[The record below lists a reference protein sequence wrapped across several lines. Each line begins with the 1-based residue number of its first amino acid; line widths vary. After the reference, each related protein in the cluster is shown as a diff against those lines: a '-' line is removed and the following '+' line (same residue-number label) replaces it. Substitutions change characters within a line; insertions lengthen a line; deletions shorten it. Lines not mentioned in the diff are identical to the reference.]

1 MLKVNKDKVSIIVP
15 VYNVEKYLE
24 KCLKSLISQSYKN
37 IEIILIDDGS
47 KDNSGRICDEYK
59 RKDSRIKVIHKEN
72 AGVSE
77 ARNSGIQKA
86 TGKYL
91 CFVDADDFV
100 MDNYVEYMHQLIV
113 KDSSDIAICT
123 KMFSNFNEKQT
134 SEEVIENLD
143 GENAIIRIL
152 NYRMPIG
159 VYSRIFKKDLIE
171 DNRIRFL
178 KDIYMGE
185 GFNFNVACFQKAK
198 KVIVSNYKVYYYR
211 RNNATSATTKFSIK
225 KCENSLYA
233 MKVMRDN
240 LIIRTE
246 RVINSW
252 KYALWRTY
260 SDAFDYMCLG
270 NEKKDNLEK
279 FKEYKYFIK
288 NNYRIYKKIDIS
300 KKDKYRAILMGI
312 FPEIIPFILKCRRFI
327 YKIKL

>member
-1 MLKVNKDKVSIIVP
+1 MEKDKVSIIVP
-15 VYNVEKYLE
+15 VYNVEKYVE
-24 KCLKSLISQSYKN
+24 KCLNSLISQSYKN

-47 KDNSGRICDEYK
+47 KDNSGKICDEYK
-59 RKDSRIKVIHKEN
+59 RKDSRIKVVHKEN

-86 TGKYL
+86 TGEYL

-100 MDNYVEYMHQLIV
+100 MNDYIEYMHQLIV

-134 SEEVIENLD
+134 SDEMIENLD
-143 GENAIIRIL
+143 GENSVIRIL

-159 VYSRIFKKDLIE
+159 VYSRIFKKNLID

-198 KVIVSNYKVYYYR
+198 KVIISNYKVYYYR
-211 RNNATSATTKFSIK
+211 RDNVTSATSNFSIK

-233 MKVMRDN
+233 MKIMNNN
-240 LIIRTE
+240 LLIRTD

-252 KYALWRTY
+252 KYAVWRTY

-270 NEKKDNLEK
+270 NGKKDNLEK
-279 FKEYKYFIK
+279 FKEYKNYIK
-288 NNYRIYKKIDIS
+288 NNYKTYKKVDIS

-312 FPEIIPFILKCRRFI
+312 FPEVIPFILKCRRFI
-327 YKIKL
+327 YKIKI

>member
-1 MLKVNKDKVSIIVP
+1 MEKDKVSIIVP
-15 VYNVEKYLE
+15 VYNVEKYIE

-47 KDNSGRICDEYK
+47 KDNSGKICDTYK

-77 ARNSGIQKA
+77 ARNLGIQKA
-86 TGKYL
+86 TGRYL

-100 MDNYVEYMHQLIV
+100 MNDYIEYMHQLIV
-113 KDSSDIAICT
+113 KESSDIAVCT
-123 KMFSNFNEKQT
+123 KMFSNFNEEQ
-134 SEEVIENLD
+134 SSDEMIEVLD

-159 VYSRIFKKDLIE
+159 VYSRIFKKDLIK
-171 DNRIRFL
+171 DNGIKFL

-198 KVIVSNYKVYYYR
+198 KVIISNYKVYYYR
-211 RNNATSATTKFSIK
+211 RDNTTSATSDFSIK

-233 MKVMRDN
+233 MKVMNNN
-240 LIIRTE
+240 LLIRTS

-252 KYALWRTY
+252 KYAVWRTY

-270 NEKKDNLEK
+270 NGKKENIEK
-279 FKEYKYFIK
+279 FKEYKYYIK
-288 NNYRIYKKIDIS
+288 NNYKIYKKVDIS

-312 FPEIIPFILKCRRFI
+312 FPEIIPFILKCRRLI
-327 YKIKL
+327 YKIKI

>member
-1 MLKVNKDKVSIIVP
+1 MNKDKVSIIVP

-252 KYALWRTY
+252 EYALWRTY

>member
-1 MLKVNKDKVSIIVP
+1 MEKDKVSIIVP
-15 VYNVEKYLE
+15 VYNVEKYIE

-47 KDNSGRICDEYK
+47 KDNSGKICDTYK
-59 RKDSRIKVIHKEN
+59 GKDSRIKVIHKEN

-100 MDNYVEYMHQLIV
+100 MNDYVNYMYQLIV
-113 KDSSDIAICT
+113 KNSSDIAVCA
-123 KMFSNFNEKQT
+123 KMFSNFNEEQSSDEMT
-134 SEEVIENLD
+134 AVLD

-159 VYSRIFKKDLIE
+159 VYSRIFKKDLIK
-171 DNRIRFL
+171 NNKIKFL

-198 KVIVSNYKVYYYR
+198 KVIISNYKVYYYR
-211 RNNATSATTKFSIK
+211 RDNATSATTNFSIK

-233 MKVMRDN
+233 MKVMNDN
-240 LIIRTE
+240 LLIRTNH
-246 RVINSW
+246 VMNSW
-252 KYALWRTY
+252 KYAIWRTY
-260 SDAFDYMCLG
+260 TDAFDYMCLG
-270 NEKKDNLEK
+270 NGEKANIEK
-279 FKEYKYFIK
+279 FKEYKYYIK
-288 NNYRIYKKIDIS
+288 NNYKIYKKVDIS

-312 FPEIIPFILKCRRFI
+312 FPEIIPFILKCRRLI
-327 YKIKL
+327 YKIKI

>member
-1 MLKVNKDKVSIIVP
+1 MEKDKVSIIVP
-15 VYNVEKYLE
+15 VYNVEKYVE
-24 KCLKSLISQSYKN
+24 KCLNSLISQSYKN

-47 KDNSGRICDEYK
+47 KDNSGKICDEYK
-59 RKDSRIKVIHKEN
+59 RKDSRIKVVHKEN

-77 ARNSGIQKA
+77 ARNSGIQKV
-86 TGKYL
+86 TGEYL

-100 MDNYVEYMHQLIV
+100 MNDYIEYMHQLIV

-134 SEEVIENLD
+134 SDEMIENLD
-143 GENAIIRIL
+143 GENSVIRIL

-159 VYSRIFKKDLIE
+159 VYSRIFKKDLID

-198 KVIVSNYKVYYYR
+198 KVIISNYKVYYYR
-211 RNNATSATTKFSIK
+211 RDNVTSATSNFSIK

-233 MKVMRDN
+233 MKIMNNN
-240 LIIRTE
+240 LLIRTD

-252 KYALWRTY
+252 KYAVWRTY

-270 NEKKDNLEK
+270 NGKKDNLDK
-279 FKEYKYFIK
+279 FKEYKNYIK
-288 NNYRIYKKIDIS
+288 NNYKIYKKVDIS

-312 FPEIIPFILKCRRFI
+312 FPEVIPFILRCRRFI
-327 YKIKL
+327 YKIKI

>member
-1 MLKVNKDKVSIIVP
+1 MEKDKVSIIVP
-15 VYNVEKYLE
+15 VYNVEKYIE

-47 KDNSGRICDEYK
+47 KDNSGKICDTYK

-77 ARNSGIQKA
+77 ARNLGIQKA
-86 TGKYL
+86 TGRYL

-100 MDNYVEYMHQLIV
+100 MNDYIEYMHQLIV
-113 KDSSDIAICT
+113 KESSDIAVCT
-123 KMFSNFNEKQT
+123 KMFSNFNEEQ
-134 SEEVIENLD
+134 SSDEMIEVLD

-159 VYSRIFKKDLIE
+159 VYSRIFKKDLIK
-171 DNRIRFL
+171 DNGIKFL

-198 KVIVSNYKVYYYR
+198 KVIISNYKVYYYR
-211 RNNATSATTKFSIK
+211 RDNTTSATSDFSIK

-233 MKVMRDN
+233 MKVMNNN
-240 LIIRTE
+240 LLIRTN

-252 KYALWRTY
+252 KYAVWRTY

-270 NEKKDNLEK
+270 NGKKENIEK
-279 FKEYKYFIK
+279 FKEYKYYIK
-288 NNYRIYKKIDIS
+288 NNYKIYKKVDIS

-312 FPEIIPFILKCRRFI
+312 FPEIIPFILKCRRLI
-327 YKIKL
+327 YKIKI

>member
-1 MLKVNKDKVSIIVP
+1 MNKDKVSIIVP

-252 KYALWRTY
+252 EYALWRTY

-300 KKDKYRAILMGI
+300 KKDKYRATLMGI

>member
-1 MLKVNKDKVSIIVP
+1 MEKDKVSIIVP
-15 VYNVEKYLE
+15 VYNVEKYIE

-47 KDNSGRICDEYK
+47 KDNSGKICDTYK
-59 RKDSRIKVIHKEN
+59 GKDSRIKVIHKEN

-100 MDNYVEYMHQLIV
+100 MNDYVNYMYQLIV
-113 KDSSDIAICT
+113 KNSSDIAVCA
-123 KMFSNFNEKQT
+123 KMFSNFNEEQSSDEMT
-134 SEEVIENLD
+134 AVLD

-159 VYSRIFKKDLIE
+159 VYSRIFKKDLIK
-171 DNRIRFL
+171 NNKIKFL

-198 KVIVSNYKVYYYR
+198 KVIISNYKVYYYR
-211 RNNATSATTKFSIK
+211 RDNATSATTNFSIK

-233 MKVMRDN
+233 MKVMNDN
-240 LIIRTE
+240 LLIRTNH
-246 RVINSW
+246 VMNSW
-252 KYALWRTY
+252 KYAIWRTY

-270 NEKKDNLEK
+270 NGKKENIEK
-279 FKEYKYFIK
+279 FKEYKYYIK
-288 NNYRIYKKIDIS
+288 NNYKIYKKVDIS

-312 FPEIIPFILKCRRFI
+312 FPEIIPFILKCRRLI
-327 YKIKL
+327 YKIKI

>member
-1 MLKVNKDKVSIIVP
+1 MEKDKVSIIVP
-15 VYNVEKYLE
+15 VYNVEKYIE
-24 KCLKSLISQSYKN
+24 KCLKSLISQSDKN

-47 KDNSGRICDEYK
+47 KDNSGKICDTYK

-77 ARNSGIQKA
+77 ARNLGIQKA
-86 TGKYL
+86 TGRYL

-100 MDNYVEYMHQLIV
+100 MNDYIEYMHQLIV
-113 KDSSDIAICT
+113 KESSDIAVCT
-123 KMFSNFNEKQT
+123 KMFSNFNEEQ
-134 SEEVIENLD
+134 SSDEMIEVLD

-159 VYSRIFKKDLIE
+159 VYSRIFKKDLIK
-171 DNRIRFL
+171 DNGIKFL

-198 KVIVSNYKVYYYR
+198 KVIISNYKVYYYR
-211 RNNATSATTKFSIK
+211 RDNTTSATSDFSIK

-233 MKVMRDN
+233 MKVMNNN
-240 LIIRTE
+240 LLIRTN

-252 KYALWRTY
+252 KYAVWRTY

-270 NEKKDNLEK
+270 NGKKENIEK
-279 FKEYKYFIK
+279 FKEYKYYIK
-288 NNYRIYKKIDIS
+288 NNYKIYKKVDIS

-312 FPEIIPFILKCRRFI
+312 FPEIIPFILKCRRLI
-327 YKIKL
+327 YKIKI

>member
-1 MLKVNKDKVSIIVP
+1 MEKDKVSIIVP
-15 VYNVEKYLE
+15 VYNVEKYIE

-47 KDNSGRICDEYK
+47 KDNSGKICDTYK

-77 ARNSGIQKA
+77 ARNLGIQKA
-86 TGKYL
+86 TGRYL

-100 MDNYVEYMHQLIV
+100 MNDYIEYMHQLIV
-113 KDSSDIAICT
+113 KESSDIAVCT
-123 KMFSNFNEKQT
+123 KMFSNFNEEQ
-134 SEEVIENLD
+134 SSDEMIEVLD
-143 GENAIIRIL
+143 RENAIIRIL

-159 VYSRIFKKDLIE
+159 VYSRIFKKDLIK
-171 DNRIRFL
+171 DDGIKFL

-198 KVIVSNYKVYYYR
+198 KVIISNYKVYYYR
-211 RNNATSATTKFSIK
+211 RDNTTSATSDFSIK

-233 MKVMRDN
+233 MKVMNNN
-240 LIIRTE
+240 LLIRTN

-252 KYALWRTY
+252 KYAVWRTY

-270 NEKKDNLEK
+270 NGKKENIEK
-279 FKEYKYFIK
+279 FKEYKYYIK
-288 NNYRIYKKIDIS
+288 NNYKIYKKVDIS

-312 FPEIIPFILKCRRFI
+312 FPEIIPFILKCRRLI
-327 YKIKL
+327 YKIKI

>member
-1 MLKVNKDKVSIIVP
+1 MNKDKVSIIVP

-77 ARNSGIQKA
+77 ARNSGIQKS

-252 KYALWRTY
+252 EYALWRTY

>member
-1 MLKVNKDKVSIIVP
+1 MNKDKVSIIVP

-77 ARNSGIQKA
+77 ARNSGLQKA
-86 TGKYL
+86 IGKYI

-100 MDNYVEYMHQLIV
+100 MNDYVEYMYELIV
-113 KDSSDIAICT
+113 KNSSEIAICT
-123 KMFSNFNEKQT
+123 KIFSNFDENQT
-134 SEEVIENLD
+134 SDEAIEDLD
-143 GENAIIRIL
+143 GENTVIRIL
-152 NYRMPIG
+152 NYRIPIG
-159 VYSRIFKKDLIE
+159 VYSKIFKKDLIK
-171 DNRIRFL
+171 DNKIRFF

-185 GFNFNVACFQKAK
+185 GFNFNVACFQRAK
-198 KVIVSNYKVYYYR
+198 KVVISNHKVYYYR
-211 RNNATSATTKFSIK
+211 RDNSTSATTKFSIK

-233 MKVMRDN
+233 MKVMHDN

-246 RVINSW
+246 HVINSW

-260 SDAFDYMCLG
+260 SDAFDYICLG
-270 NEKKDNLEK
+270 NGKKDNLDK
-279 FKEYKYFIK
+279 FKEYKKYIK
-288 NNYRIYKKIDIS
+288 TNYKTYKKVDIS
-300 KKDKYRAILMGI
+300 KKDKYRAILMGV

-327 YKIKL
+327 YKIKI

>member
-1 MLKVNKDKVSIIVP
+1 MNKDKVSIIVP

-77 ARNSGIQKA
+77 ARNSGLQKA
-86 TGKYL
+86 IGKYI

-100 MDNYVEYMHQLIV
+100 MNDYVEYMYELIV
-113 KDSSDIAICT
+113 KNSSEIAICT
-123 KMFSNFNEKQT
+123 KIFSNFDENQT
-134 SEEVIENLD
+134 SDEAIEALD
-143 GENAIIRIL
+143 GENAVIRIL
-152 NYRMPIG
+152 NYRIPIG
-159 VYSRIFKKDLIE
+159 VYSKIFKKDLIK
-171 DNRIRFL
+171 DNKIRFF

-185 GFNFNVACFQKAK
+185 GFNFNVTCFQRAK
-198 KVIVSNYKVYYYR
+198 KVVISNHKVYYYR
-211 RNNATSATTKFSIK
+211 RDNSTSATTKFSIK

-233 MKVMRDN
+233 MKVMHDN

-246 RVINSW
+246 HVINSW

-260 SDAFDYMCLG
+260 SDAFDYIYLG
-270 NEKKDNLEK
+270 DGKKDNLDK
-279 FKEYKYFIK
+279 FKEYKKYIK
-288 NNYRIYKKIDIS
+288 TNYKTYKKVDIS
-300 KKDKYRAILMGI
+300 KKDKFRAILMGV
-312 FPEIIPFILKCRRFI
+312 FPETIPFILKCRRFI
-327 YKIKL
+327 YKIKI

>member
-1 MLKVNKDKVSIIVP
+1 MEKDKVSIIVP
-15 VYNVEKYLE
+15 VYNVEKYIE

-47 KDNSGRICDEYK
+47 KDNSGKICDTYK

-77 ARNSGIQKA
+77 ARNLGIQKA
-86 TGKYL
+86 TGRYL

-100 MDNYVEYMHQLIV
+100 MNDYIEYMHQLIV
-113 KDSSDIAICT
+113 KESSDIAVCT
-123 KMFSNFNEKQT
+123 KMFSNFNEEQ
-134 SEEVIENLD
+134 SSDEMIEVLD

-159 VYSRIFKKDLIE
+159 VYSRIFKKDLIK
-171 DNRIRFL
+171 DNGIKFL

-198 KVIVSNYKVYYYR
+198 KVIISNYKVYYYR
-211 RNNATSATTKFSIK
+211 RDNTTSATSDFSIK

-233 MKVMRDN
+233 MKVMNNN
-240 LIIRTE
+240 LLIRTNH
-246 RVINSW
+246 VINSW
-252 KYALWRTY
+252 KYAVWRTY

-270 NEKKDNLEK
+270 NGKKENIEK
-279 FKEYKYFIK
+279 FKEYKYYIK
-288 NNYRIYKKIDIS
+288 NNYKIYKKVDIS

-312 FPEIIPFILKCRRFI
+312 FPEIIPFILKCRRLI
-327 YKIKL
+327 YKIKI

>member
-1 MLKVNKDKVSIIVP
+1 MNKDKVSIIVP

-246 RVINSW
+246 HVINSW
-252 KYALWRTY
+252 EYALWRTY

>member
-1 MLKVNKDKVSIIVP
+1 MEKDKVSIIVP
-15 VYNVEKYLE
+15 VYNVEKYIE

-47 KDNSGRICDEYK
+47 KDNSGKICDTYK

-77 ARNSGIQKA
+77 ARNIGIQKA
-86 TGKYL
+86 TGRYL

-100 MDNYVEYMHQLIV
+100 MNDYIEYMHQLIV
-113 KDSSDIAICT
+113 KESSDIAVCT
-123 KMFSNFNEKQT
+123 KMFSNFNEEQ
-134 SEEVIENLD
+134 SSDEMIEVLD

-159 VYSRIFKKDLIE
+159 VYSRIFKKDLIK
-171 DNRIRFL
+171 DNGIKFL

-198 KVIVSNYKVYYYR
+198 KAIISNYKVYYYR
-211 RNNATSATTKFSIK
+211 RDNTTSATSDFSIK

-233 MKVMRDN
+233 MKVMNNN
-240 LIIRTE
+240 LLIRTN

-252 KYALWRTY
+252 KYAVWRTY

-270 NEKKDNLEK
+270 NGKKENIEK
-279 FKEYKYFIK
+279 FKEYKYYIK
-288 NNYRIYKKIDIS
+288 NNYKIYKKVDIS

-312 FPEIIPFILKCRRFI
+312 FPEIIPFILKCRRLI
-327 YKIKL
+327 YKIKI

>member
-1 MLKVNKDKVSIIVP
+1 MNKDKVSIIVP

>member
-1 MLKVNKDKVSIIVP
+1 MEKDKVSIIVP
-15 VYNVEKYLE
+15 VYNVEKYIE
-24 KCLKSLISQSYKN
+24 KCLKSLTSQSYKN

-47 KDNSGRICDEYK
+47 KDNSGKICDTYK

-100 MDNYVEYMHQLIV
+100 MNDYVNYMYQLIV
-113 KDSSDIAICT
+113 KNSSDIAVCT
-123 KMFSNFNEKQT
+123 KMFSNFNEEQ
-134 SEEVIENLD
+134 SSDEMIEILD

-159 VYSRIFKKDLIE
+159 VYSRIFKKDLIK
-171 DNRIRFL
+171 DNGIKFL

-198 KVIVSNYKVYYYR
+198 KVTISNYKVYYYR
-211 RNNATSATTKFSIK
+211 RDYATSATSDFSIN

-233 MKVMRDN
+233 MKVMNNN
-240 LIIRTE
+240 LLIRTN

-252 KYALWRTY
+252 KYAVWRTY

-270 NEKKDNLEK
+270 NGKKANIEK
-279 FKEYKYFIK
+279 FKEYKYYIK
-288 NNYRIYKKIDIS
+288 NNYKIYKKVDIS

-312 FPEIIPFILKCRRFI
+312 FPEIIPFILKCRRLI
-327 YKIKL
+327 YKIKI